1 MSLTQVTPQMILEAE
16 QRIRPYI
23 RETYLETSAILS
35 DDQKQVF
42 LKLENLQHTGSFKLR
57 GAINKL
63 LTLAPDERQRGI
75 VTASTG
81 NHGAGV
87 AYGLKALGIKGI
99 VFVPEQA
106 SSAKVANIRR
116 LGAEVRIYGNDGVL
130 TEVHAREF
138 ALQNNM
144 TYISPYNDPAVIAGQ
159 GSIGV
164 ELARQLDNIDTVMI
178 ALGGGGLIS
187 GIAAYLKSLKPSIN
201 IVACSAE
208 NSAVMMHSVQA
219 GRILDLPS
227 EPTLSDGTAGG
238 VEENTITFE
247 LCQTLIDD
255 YVAVSEEEI
264 KQALRNFLE
273 SHHMLIEG
281 AAAMVIASYEK
292 IRVKLTGNSVLV
304 ICGGNISLENLKSVL
319 V

>member
-1 MSLTQVTPQMILEAE
+1 MSLTQITPQIILEAE

-23 RETYLETSAILS
+23 RTTYLEPSLVLS
-35 DDQKQVF
+35 DAQRNVY

-57 GAINKL
+57 GAIHKL
-63 LTLAPDERQRGI
+63 LSLSPDEKQRGVI
-75 VTASTG
+75 TASTG

-99 VFVPEQA
+99 VFVPENV
-106 SSAKVANIRR
+106 SSAKVANIQR
-116 LGAEVRIYGNDGVL
+116 LGAEVRVYGNDGVL
-130 TEVHAREF
+130 TEVHARGF
-138 ALQNNM
+138 AQQNNM
-144 TYISPYNDPAVIAGQ
+144 TYISPYNDATVIAGQ

-164 ELARQLDNIDTVMI
+164 ELSRQLDPIDTVMV

-187 GIAAYLKSLKPSIN
+187 GIAAYLKNLKPSVN

-208 NSAVMMHSVQA
+208 NSAVMMHSVKA

-227 EPTLSDGTAGG
+227 ETTLSDGTAGG

-247 LCQTLIDD
+247 LCQNLIDD
-255 YVAVSEEEI
+255 YVAVSEDDI
-264 KQALRNFLE
+264 KIAFRTFLE

-281 AAAMVIASYEK
+281 AAAMVIACYEK
-292 IRVKLTGNSVLV
+292 SKVNLKGNIVLV
-304 ICGGNISLENLKSVL
+304 ICGANISLENLKSVWD
-319 V
+319 